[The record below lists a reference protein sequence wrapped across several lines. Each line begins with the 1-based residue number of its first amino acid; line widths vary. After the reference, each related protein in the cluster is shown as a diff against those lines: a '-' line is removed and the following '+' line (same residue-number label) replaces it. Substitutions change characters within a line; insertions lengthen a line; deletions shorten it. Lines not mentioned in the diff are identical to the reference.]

1 MVLLLPDANN
11 VWILLDL
18 ICNLNLFGYS
28 PALNRAQLTKP
39 VGNAALPAIRFF
51 FLFWARI
58 LDVTE
63 QAVWVFGNIAV
74 TSFSKEKIRQ
84 FTG

>member
-1 MVLLLPDANN
+1 
-11 VWILLDL
+11 
-18 ICNLNLFGYS
+18 
-28 PALNRAQLTKP
+28 LTRP
-39 VGNAALPAIRFF
+39 VGSAALPAIRFF